1 MSTDASVAKD
11 GDPGKVLAD
20 PHHTRGDRAL
30 VGRAVKNR
38 WPVNP
43 DRKPAIVQKIEDEAE
58 KGDMRAA
65 KILLD
70 MEAQNQADDH
80 LADKNERL
88 DGGKATENLKV
99 VQVVIE

>member
-1 MSTDASVAKD
+1 MNDPATE
-11 GDPGKVLAD
+11 GDPGKALSD
-20 PHHTRGDRAL
+20 PHHARGDRAL

-70 MEAQNQADDH
+70 MEAQNQADEHMAEKHD
-80 LADKNERL
+80 RL
-88 DGGKATENLKV
+88 DNGKATENVGV